1 MSVRNS
7 SGGLRPPVLC
17 YVTDRRSLGSGEGS
31 SAIDPLLH
39 KIEEVISAGLDC
51 VQIREKDLSGKEL
64 AHVVREAL
72 RIAAKYSAN
81 SGVTQILINDRLD
94 LALVEGA
101 GGVHLPEDGLPVA
114 EAKRLVRA
122 HGRERAPE
130 QSFLVGV
137 SCHSQKAAEA
147 AAASGADYIFFGP
160 IFATPSKDA
169 YGVPQGLDRLASVC
183 RAVTVP
189 VLAIGGITPENAAS
203 CIAAGAGGIAAIR
216 LFQDGSNGA
225 AAAVSLH
232 ESLSRG

>member
-7 SGGLRPPVLC
+7 SGGVRPPVLC

-39 KIEEVISAGLDC
+39 KIEEVISAGVDW

-64 AHVVREAL
+64 GHVVREAL

-81 SGVTQILINDRLD
+81 SGATQILVNDRLD
-94 LALVEGA
+94 VALAEGA
-101 GGVHLPEDGLPVA
+101 GGVHLPEDSLPVA

-122 HGRERAPE
+122 QGRERVSK
-130 QSFLVGV
+130 QDFLVGV

-169 YGVPQGLDRLASVC
+169 YGAPQGLDRLASVC
-183 RAVTVP
+183 RAAAVP
-189 VLAIGGITPENAAS
+189 VLAIGGITPENAAA
-203 CIAAGAGGIAAIR
+203 CMVVGAAGIAAIR
-216 LFQDGSNGA
+216 LFQDGPNAADA
-225 AAAVSLH
+225 AASLRK
-232 ESLSRG
+232 SLSRS